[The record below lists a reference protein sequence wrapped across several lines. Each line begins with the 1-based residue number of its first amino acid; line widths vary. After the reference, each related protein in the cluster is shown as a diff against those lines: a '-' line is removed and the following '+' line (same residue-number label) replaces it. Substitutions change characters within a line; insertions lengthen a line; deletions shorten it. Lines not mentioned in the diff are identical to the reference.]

1 MKITEKNYIES
12 CSFQVPGKGNFI
24 AIFGGEVTESS
35 KGHEGAGGF
44 SNDLILINEETLK
57 ITTFK
62 EEDCGKT
69 GPESG
74 WPLPRGW
81 SSGCS
86 ERSENSIFIFGGLR
100 GDDNAPIR
108 TNDLCIGKIY

>member
-1 MKITEKNYIES
+1 MKITEKNYIEP

-86 ERSENSIFIFGGLR
+86 ERSANTIFIFGGLR
-100 GDDNAPIR
+100 GDDNNPIR